1 MAQAKPARAKQP
13 LKVKRRTCMA
23 PGCGK
28 TFAAYVKRQRYC
40 SGRCRFR
47 AFYWDHKKATGE
59 RYTSGRA
66 AKQGRRKTAARRT
79 RRTRPR
85 SARR

>member
-1 MAQAKPARAKQP
+1 
-13 LKVKRRTCMA
+13 MA

-28 TFAAYVKRQRYC
+28 TFAAYVARQRYC

-59 RYTSGRA
+59 RYTSGQA
-66 AKQGRRKTAARRT
+66 ARLSRRKTSSRRRKTARRG
-79 RRTRPR
+79 RR
-85 SARR
+85 